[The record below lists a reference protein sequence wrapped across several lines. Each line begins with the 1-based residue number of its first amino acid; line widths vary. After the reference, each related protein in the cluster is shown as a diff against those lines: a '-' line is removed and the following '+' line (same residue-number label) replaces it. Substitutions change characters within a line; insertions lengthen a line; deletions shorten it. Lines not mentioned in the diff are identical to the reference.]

1 MEKITSLNL
10 SLDKAVIQILI
21 PGMLAVTPFLFLLL
35 DTLPPLKLY
44 LINNQTVLITTF
56 TLLGVAA
63 GMIVDNI
70 GGRFEVHVI
79 DKSLKDKFPFFESDW
94 AKFLC
99 ITYEHEPVG
108 HRYLRNMLFRMKF
121 ELSTGIALIL
131 MAIGSAIIA
140 CRFGLF
146 ANSFWS
152 TIFCLI
158 MQLLI
163 SSYLLF
169 IEAKSSAKILAKTRM
184 MLVDEFYQTR
194 L

>member
-1 MEKITSLNL
+1 MDKITSLNL
-10 SLDKAVIQILI
+10 SFDKAVIQILI
-21 PGMLAVTPFLFLLL
+21 PGMLAATPFLYLLL

-70 GGRFEVHVI
+70 GGRFELHVI
-79 DKSLKDKFPFFESDW
+79 DKSLKNEFPLLKNDW
-94 AKFLC
+94 EKFLC

-121 ELSTGIALIL
+121 ELSTGVALIP
-131 MAIGSAIIA
+131 MSIGTAIIA
-140 CRFGLF
+140 YRFGFF
-146 ANSFWS
+146 ANSFWW
-152 TIFCLI
+152 TILSLTV
-158 MQLLI
+158 QLLI

-184 MLVDEFYQTR
+184 MLVDEFYQYR
-194 L
+194 K